1 MKHKEC
7 VRRSFIQFALMTV
20 ELKPQNTFCLQS
32 PVVRF
37 WSQTKAVTGP
47 FFLRTHLRLVDV
59 KIAGEISLVNL
70 KDMVQYFTDSG
81 T

>member
-1 MKHKEC
+1 MKHKER
-7 VRRSFIQFALMTV
+7 VRRSFIQFGLMTV
-20 ELKPQNTFCLQS
+20 ELKSQNIFSLQF

-37 WSQTKAVTGP
+37 WTPTKAVTGR

-70 KDMVQYFTDSG
+70 KGMVQYFTVSG